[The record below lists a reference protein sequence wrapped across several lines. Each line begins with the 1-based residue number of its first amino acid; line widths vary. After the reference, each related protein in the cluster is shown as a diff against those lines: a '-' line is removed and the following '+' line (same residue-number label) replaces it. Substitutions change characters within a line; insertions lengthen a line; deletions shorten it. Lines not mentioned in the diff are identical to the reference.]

1 MTATTE
7 NTSSRLDSL
16 LLLLMDQLES
26 LQEKRG
32 SFNALI
38 EQGWFS
44 LSKARYSMGNKCV
57 SALQYGHEMA
67 PLVYVKS
74 SSLNKGQIEFCIE
87 RQDLKLPEETLPV
100 EVIGPKE
107 EGVRRRKT
115 AQKIEEK
122 NDVAQPEQAPHSN
135 EKSESEKKAKSQ
147 HQDPLRWF
155 GVLVPQTLKQA
166 QSSFKEVIKL
176 AAEIATLQTQIEATR
191 AEFRT
196 LLEQKQNLRKQRD
209 I

>member
-1 MTATTE
+1 
-7 NTSSRLDSL
+7 
-16 LLLLMDQLES
+16 
-26 LQEKRG
+26 
-32 SFNALI
+32 
-38 EQGWFS
+38 
-44 LSKARYSMGNKCV
+44 MGNKCV

-87 RQDLKLPEETLPV
+87 RQHLKLPEETLPV

-122 NDVAQPEQAPHSN
+122 NDVALPEQAPHNN
-135 EKSESEKKAKSQ
+135 EKSESETKAKSQ
-147 HQDPLRWF
+147 YQDPLRWF

-176 AAEIATLQTQIEATR
+176 AADIATLQTQIEATR

-196 LLEQKQNLRKQRD
+196 LLEQKQNLQKQRD